1 MDNPFKHINQP
12 LKEVPQELKSKVMS
26 DIAMA
31 KLIMDLAALFSYNIG
46 DVIETVMRSRK
57 PNKIEYNTKKNPN

>member
-12 LKEVPQELKSKVMS
+12 LKEVQEELKAKVMN

-31 KLIMDLAALFSYNIG
+31 KLLMDMASLFSVDMAKI
-46 DVIETVMRSRK
+46 VEHTIKKRK
-57 PNKIEYNTKKNPN
+57 E

>member
-1 MDNPFKHINQP
+1 MENPFKQINQP

-26 DIAMA
+26 DIAIA

-57 PNKIEYNTKKNPN
+57 EKK

>member
-12 LKEVPQELKSKVMS
+12 IREVPPELKSKVMS

-31 KLIMDLAALFSYNIG
+31 KLIMDLAALFSYNFSH
-46 DVIETVMRSRK
+46 VIESVVSKRD
-57 PNKIEYNTKKNPN
+57 NNNQNE

>member
-12 LKEVPQELKSKVMS
+12 LKEVPQELKAKVMS

-31 KLIMDLAALFSYNIG
+31 KLIMELAALFSYNIG
-46 DVIETVMRSRK
+46 DVIETVIRSRK
-57 PNKIEYNTKKNPN
+57 TNK